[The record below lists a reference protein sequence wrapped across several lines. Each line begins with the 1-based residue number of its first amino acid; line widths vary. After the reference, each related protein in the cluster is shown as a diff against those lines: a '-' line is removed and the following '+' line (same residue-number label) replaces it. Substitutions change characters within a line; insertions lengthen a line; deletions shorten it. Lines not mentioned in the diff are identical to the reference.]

1 MTSEELRRWLE
12 QTRVHIGGL
21 DYKVKFEEG
30 LWMRTGTPGH
40 VQMTTNVIT
49 IDPTI
54 SDGNVL
60 TVLLHEIIEA
70 IDHRYNLGSHHYVIK
85 TYEVAL
91 FSFLVNNREL
101 IALYGD
107 GMEADGRT
115 TETRVY
121 NSAGAARAANESREA
136 TMDDELRA
144 ILQ

>member
-1 MTSEELRRWLE
+1 MTSEELRGWLE

-21 DYKVKFEEG
+21 DYAVKFEEG

-91 FSFLVNNREL
+91 FSFLVNNKEL

-107 GMEADGRT
+107 GMDPYQRLTKNQVG
-115 TETRVY
+115 
-121 NSAGAARAANESREA
+121 SPAGAARAANESGEP
-136 TMDDELRA
+136 TVDDELRA

>member
-21 DYKVKFEEG
+21 DYTVKFEEG

-70 IDHRYNLGSHHYVIK
+70 IDHRYNLGSHHHVIK

-91 FSFLVNNREL
+91 FSFLVNNEL
-101 IALYGD
+101 NRPVRCGLQAH
-107 GMEADGRT
+107 GRLR
-115 TETRVY
+115 ETRVY
-121 NSAGAARAANESREA
+121 NPAGAARAANESGEA